1 MKIVSGKQ
9 NYCLLKMKE
18 LIILRH
24 SKSSWDYNV
33 DDINRPLSES
43 GIHKI
48 EKIAEESKTIFKNT
62 EIIFSSNAN
71 RALHTSII
79 LIDKLKLSLNNL
91 IISNNLYTFSFNDIL
106 KFILEIDDKV
116 SRVVI
121 VGHNPALTDIANY
134 FSENK
139 ILNLPTSRWVKL
151 IFNKDNWS
159 TINNRDIQ
167 ISLNNIKSEK

>member
-1 MKIVSGKQ
+1 
-9 NYCLLKMKE
+9 MKE

-62 EIIFSSNAN
+62 IVAYQGN
-71 RALHTSII
+71 T
-79 LIDKLKLSLNNL
+79 IDKLKLSLNNL
-91 IISNNLYTFSFNDIL
+91 IISNKLYTFSFNDIL
-106 KFILEIDDKV
+106 KFILEIDNKV